1 MAEKVHFLAL
11 AGAQAKLAETEQE
24 YKHASQQLD
33 EAIKL
38 GDLRE
43 NSEYEAAKASVQ
55 RIATERDLLSPVL
68 QLPVVK
74 APDELD
80 IIQEGAVIKLTVHK
94 VTGSPLNTTSAEFD
108 EVAAAPPSFEGVLM
122 FGGTL
127 EHQELLA
134 DCALDA
140 TTPIGSFL
148 MGKRPGRYSVQV
160 PAGFANITVEKLK
173 SEMPEGGLYAHHAV

>member
-1 MAEKVHFLAL
+1 MADKVHFLAL

-24 YKHASQQLD
+24 YKRASQQLD

-55 RIATERDLLSPVL
+55 RIANERDLLSPVL

-74 APDELD
+74 APDGLD
-80 IIQEGAVIKLTVHK
+80 VLQEGAVIKLTVHN
-94 VTGSPLNTTSAEFD
+94 VTPSPVTPGTAEF
-108 EVAAAPPSFEGVLM
+108 EELQKAPPSFEGILM

-127 EHQELLA
+127 EHQELMA
-134 DCALDA
+134 DCALDVS
-140 TTPIGSFL
+140 TPVGMFL
-148 MGKRPGRYSVQV
+148 TGKRPGSYSVQV
-160 PAGFANITVEKLK
+160 PAGFANITVVKLK
-173 SEMPEGGLYAHHAV
+173 SEIPEGGLYAKCAL